1 MECRFNAWLFRDCT
15 RIFSPL
21 TLCVIKFTSRIISIQ
36 CPQGNYTR
44 SQEYTHGHCKGTCF
58 SILKITVKVGTSLIS
73 TVNCAGDGEGEGLRM
88 LDSPIQGLAC
98 TFLATFYSE
107 LCPKIKLEHICLE
120 GIFRELGFIK
130 DNCSPFI
137 LERLR
142 VLGAPVIKYST
153 YQYWCRG
160 IYTTN
165 SSMPGILEFGLFMEE
180 VLVNSTLDISC
191 SYCI

>member
-1 MECRFNAWLFRDCT
+1 
-15 RIFSPL
+15 
-21 TLCVIKFTSRIISIQ
+21 
-36 CPQGNYTR
+36 
-44 SQEYTHGHCKGTCF
+44 
-58 SILKITVKVGTSLIS
+58 
-73 TVNCAGDGEGEGLRM
+73 M

-153 YQYWCRG
+153 YQY
-160 IYTTN
+160 
-165 SSMPGILEFGLFMEE
+165 
-180 VLVNSTLDISC
+180 
-191 SYCI
+191 